1 MSRKARSLH
10 NLSRPR
16 PEREKMTTKTLDFAC
31 EIKVTGDTGV
41 FEGYGSVFSIE
52 DRGGDIVVPGAFTE
66 TLAAQK
72 AAGRMPAMLWQ
83 HRQAEPIGI
92 WLGMEE
98 DAVGLKVK
106 GQLALKTARGAEAYE
121 LMKMGALSGMSIG
134 YRTRDDSYDRV
145 TGVRSL
151 KKVDLVETSLVTFPM
166 NDASRVS
173 AVKTIEELDSLSEI
187 ERHLRDA
194 CGMSK
199 SEATAMVSR
208 VKSVISRSDS
218 GDRNPLADLSAALKA
233 RAVF

>member
-1 MSRKARSLH
+1 
-10 NLSRPR
+10 
-16 PEREKMTTKTLDFAC
+16 MTTKTLDFQC
-31 EIKVTGDTGV
+31 ELKANGDTGT
-41 FEGYGSVFSIE
+41 FEGYGSIFNIT

-72 AAGRMPAMLWQ
+72 AAGRLPAMLWQ
-83 HRQAEPIGI
+83 HRQAEPIGVYTS
-92 WLGMEE
+92 MEE

-134 YRTRDDSYDRV
+134 YRSRDDSYDRV

-151 KKVDLVETSLVTFPM
+151 KKVDLVELSLVTFPM

-173 AVKTIEELDSLSEI
+173 AVKAIEELDSLSEI
-187 ERHLRDA
+187 ERHLRDV
-194 CGMSK
+194 CGLSK
-199 SEATAMVSR
+199 SESTALVSR

-218 GDRNPLADLSAALKA
+218 GEGDMSLAELAAVLKGCPA
-233 RAVF
+233 I

>member
-1 MSRKARSLH
+1 
-10 NLSRPR
+10 
-16 PEREKMTTKTLDFAC
+16 MTTKTLDFQC
-31 EIKVTGDTGV
+31 ELKASGDTGT
-41 FEGYGSVFSIE
+41 FEGYGSIFNIT

-72 AAGRMPAMLWQ
+72 AAGRLPAMLWQ
-83 HRQAEPIGI
+83 HRQAEPIGVYTS
-92 WLGMEE
+92 MEE

-121 LMKMGALSGMSIG
+121 LRKMGAVSGMSIG
-134 YRTRDDSYDRV
+134 YRSRDDSYDRV

-151 KKVDLVETSLVTFPM
+151 KKVDLVELSLVTFPM

-187 ERHLRDA
+187 ERHLRDV
-194 CGMSK
+194 CGLSK
-199 SEATAMVSR
+199 SESTALVSR

-218 GDRNPLADLSAALKA
+218 GEGDMSLADLAAVLKGCKA
-233 RAVF
+233 I

>member
-1 MSRKARSLH
+1 
-10 NLSRPR
+10 
-16 PEREKMTTKTLDFAC
+16 MTTKTLDFQC
-31 EIKVTGDTGV
+31 ELKANGDTGT
-41 FEGYGSVFSIE
+41 FEGYGSIFNIT
-52 DRGGDIVVPGAFTE
+52 DRGGDIVVPGAFTD

-83 HRQAEPIGI
+83 HRQAEPIGVYTS
-92 WLGMEE
+92 MEE
-98 DAVGLKVK
+98 DSVGLKVR
-106 GQLALKTARGAEAYE
+106 GQLALKTSRGAEAYE

-151 KKVDLVETSLVTFPM
+151 KKVDLVELSLVTFPM
-166 NDASRVS
+166 NDSSRVS

-199 SEATAMVSR
+199 SEALAMVSR

-218 GDRNPLADLSAALKA
+218 GDREPLAELSAALKA